1 MERLGSVFGCVIK
14 NKDAFM
20 SILSQE
26 NQERY
31 SRQIILNEVGEEGQ
45 LKLMESKILVVGAG
59 GLGCPVLQYLVAA
72 GVGKI
77 GIVDNDVVSVS
88 NLQRQILYREDEVG
102 NSKAHIA
109 QEKLQK
115 LNEQANIQVFKT
127 FLTKENIDSII
138 NEYDIV
144 VGATDNFESRYLI
157 DEYSKKLGIPFIHGS
172 VEGFEGQYSV
182 FNYKNKVSYSD
193 VFPSQPE
200 LPKDY
205 IIGVMGALPGI
216 IGSMMAMEVI
226 KVCCNLK
233 NVASDA
239 LYIYKA
245 MDNKI
250 IKLSYGE

>member
-1 MERLGSVFGCVIK
+1 MSV
-14 NKDAFM
+14 
-20 SILSQE
+20 LSKE

-31 SRQIILNEVGEEGQ
+31 SRQLILDQIGQEGQ
-45 LKLMESKILVVGAG
+45 QRLMKACVLIVGAG

-72 GVGKI
+72 GIGKI
-77 GIVDNDVVSVS
+77 GIVDNDVVSIS

-102 NSKAHIA
+102 RSKAQIA
-109 QEKLQK
+109 KEKLQN
-115 LNEQANIQVFKT
+115 LNQEADIQIYNT
-127 FLTKENIDSII
+127 FLDKDNIDDIVTG
-138 NEYDIV
+138 YDII

-157 DEYSKKLGIPFIHGS
+157 DEYSNKLNIPFVHGS

-216 IGSMMAMEVI
+216 IGSLMAMEVI
-226 KVCCNLK
+226 KVCCNLE
-233 NVASDA
+233 NVAADA
-239 LYIYKA
+239 LYIFNA
-245 MDNKI
+245 LNNKL